1 MDNPQIELA
10 RRYVEQTGMSL
21 FLTGK
26 AGTGKTTFLR
36 DIDEHCPK
44 RHVVVAPT
52 GVAAV
57 NAGGVTIH
65 SFFQLPFDP
74 YLPDVKELVTEY
86 QMPENQ
92 RSMNKTKLNIIR
104 TLELLIID
112 EISMVRAD
120 LLDAIDMTL
129 RRYRRS
135 SRPFGGVQL
144 LMIGDVHQL
153 PPVVTE
159 RDKPFMERVYPS
171 PFFFHSKALQKLPYV
186 TIELTTVYRQQD
198 KAFVDLLN
206 RVRNNQLDGETL
218 ASLNSRVAT
227 QSIGPSNTQAI
238 TLTTHNYQA
247 DAINRSHMEALA
259 GESRTFEAKV
269 DGNYPESSFPVDCTM
284 TLKVGERVMF
294 VKNDSSGGHRYYNGK
309 LGTIDGFDYDDESGD
324 RVVVICDDGETVS
337 AGRERWENL
346 KYVLGKDNNIR
357 QEVDG
362 TFVQFPLR
370 PAWAVTIHKAQGLTF
385 DRVKVNAADAFAF
398 GQVYVALSRCRTLE
412 GLTLTAPLTAGVAF
426 GDKDVEGFVDSQP
439 AYEQVEA
446 VASQY
451 EAQYYMEQLA
461 DLFSME
467 GLLAD
472 TERITEIYSRLR
484 AIYPQKEESMRN
496 LLQTMTELASVGERF
511 RNQLMKLPL
520 EQHADRIAK
529 GTAYYA
535 EQLSAFQAAVSVLVE
550 VDVDN
555 KENARQLEEAGNALK
570 ERLVTKL
577 ACMRA
582 VRDEGF
588 SVAVLQKAKVES
600 VLGKPAKGKRKM
612 KSERGNSSTT
622 ARGGVEMDDIDREA
636 LVQML
641 RQWRKQRAD
650 EMGVSHYMVLQQK
663 TLMAIVESLPQTEE
677 ALSAIPGIGKNKLE
691 LYGREILDIVANF
704 CESYGFRV

>member
-1 MDNPQIELA
+1 
-10 RRYVEQTGMSL
+10 MSL

-36 DIDEHCPK
+36 DIDAHCPK

-65 SFFQLPFDP
+65 SFFQLPFSP

-159 RDKPFMERVYPS
+159 TERPYMERVYPS

-186 TIELTTVYRQQD
+186 TIELTQVYRQQD
-198 KAFVDLLN
+198 ESFVALLN
-206 RVRNNQLDGETL
+206 RVRNNQLDNDTL
-218 ASLNSRVAT
+218 ATLNSRVAT
-227 QSIGPSNTQAI
+227 QAI
-238 TLTTHNYQA
+238 RQLSDQTINLTTHNRQA
-247 DAINRSHMEALA
+247 DAINAHHMEALT
-259 GESRTFEAKV
+259 GENRHFEAKV
-269 DGNYPESSFPVDCTM
+269 DGNYPEGSFPVDRTM

-309 LGTIDGFDYDDESGD
+309 LGTIEGFLYDDEDGD
-324 RVVVICDDGETVS
+324 RVEVRCDDGDMV
-337 AGRERWENL
+337 AVGRERWENL
-346 KYVLGKDNNIR
+346 KYVMGKDNEIR

-385 DRVKVNAADAFAF
+385 DKVKVNAADAFAF
-398 GQVYVALSRCRTLE
+398 GQVYVALSRCRSLE
-412 GLTLTAPLTAGVAF
+412 GLTLTSPLTASVAF
-426 GDKDVEGFVDSQP
+426 GDKDVESFVDSCP
-439 AYEQVEA
+439 AFEQVEA
-446 VASQY
+446 AVPQY
-451 EAQYYMEQLA
+451 EALYYMEQLA

-467 GLLAD
+467 ALLVD
-472 TERITEIYSRLR
+472 TERVTDIYVRLR

-496 LLQTMTELASVGERF
+496 LRQTMTELASVGERF
-511 RNQLMKLPL
+511 RNQLMHLPTDR
-520 EQHADRIAK
+520 HADRIAK
-529 GTAYYA
+529 ASAYFS
-535 EQLSAFQAAVSVLVE
+535 EQLSAFQSAIVVLLE

-555 KENARQLEEAGNALK
+555 QENARQLKEAGDTLK
-570 ERLVTKL
+570 ERLGTKL

-582 VRDEGF
+582 VRDNGF
-588 SVAVLQKAKVES
+588 SVATVQKAKVES
-600 VLGKPAKGKRKM
+600 LLGKPIKSKRRKTV
-612 KSERGNSSTT
+612 KEPVASRVEET
-622 ARGGVEMDDIDREA
+622 RGGRMDDDDRDA

-641 RQWRKQRAD
+641 RQWRKEKAD
-650 EMGVSHYMVLQQK
+650 ELGLPIFMVMQQK
-663 TLMAIVESLPQTEE
+663 SLMGIVDTLPKTEQELLAVE
-677 ALSAIPGIGKNKLE
+677 GIGKGKVA
-691 LYGREILDIVANF
+691 LYGKEVLDLVADF
-704 CESYGFRV
+704 CEIYGVR